1 MKHSVWIGLA
11 AALTLLSACDRAKAP
26 DAPPAAPAAAVERA
40 GPVHWNEA
48 AKAFELNGKP
58 LKAAKLWTFEG
69 TTEGFTVM
77 TSKVASPQPAQGLAL
92 TIVDPT
98 LRTPKGLNIVGGDY
112 PVVLMRI
119 TRVAPGGSLWDG
131 ALYYSTPI
139 HGEAIGFLGKPLQG
153 GGWPLD
159 PEGIRIDD
167 EKGLRAKLWQRLLD
181 AAALVEQEVAL
192 IRDHDARRGAALQMI
207 DDLVSQ
213 VMHVHDG
220 GLDAF
225 GCKPVE
231 NVIEQRLAGNGDERL
246 GQCLRDRQ
254 HARAASRGEDHGGAG
269 QGSGHLQ
276 RS

>member
-40 GPVHWNEA
+40 GPVRWNEA

-153 GGWPLD
+153 DDPAVGETTTLVYDMSRQTIGGDDWVKSTID
-159 PEGIRIDD
+159 QIRFDIED
-167 EKGLRAKLWQRLLD
+167 KPGGQ
-181 AAALVEQEVAL
+181 VVIHQVA
-192 IRDHDARRGAALQMI
+192 
-207 DDLVSQ
+207 V
-213 VMHVHDG
+213 
-220 GLDAF
+220 
-225 GCKPVE
+225 VE
-231 NVIEQRLAGNGDERL
+231 NPDPLAL
-246 GQCLRDRQ
+246 GTPKPKKKKLAPQP
-254 HARAASRGEDHGGAG
+254 
-269 QGSGHLQ
+269 
-276 RS
+276 